1 MTTTTQ
7 APWTLTKTPRAWQSE
22 ALFAWRES
30 FRGIASVVTGGG
42 KTTFAQMC
50 MQSFRECYPEGRF
63 VIVVPTLAL
72 LDQWYV
78 SLREDLA
85 IPDEEIASYSGEG
98 RPKDFGIVNLMVV
111 NTARTYAP
119 KASENFDTML
129 IVDECHRAASQ
140 SNALALGGTPRATLG
155 ISATPEREYDE
166 LFQNTLVPKLGS
178 IVFRYD
184 YPQALLDGVIVPFDL
199 INVSADMTTEEQHQ
213 YDDATV
219 DIARTFQK
227 FNAGVVDRETFTR
240 KLQRRARISANS
252 MQRIPVTIRLAEEHS
267 DSRMIIFH
275 ESIPAAESILKI
287 LLARRFN
294 ATIYHSRIGPE
305 IRRDNLRLY
314 RSGVFNVI
322 VTCRALDEGV
332 NVPETRI
339 AIIASSTASLRQRI
353 QRLGRVLRPAPG
365 KHGAEVYSIYM
376 TKPEENR
383 LIKESQ
389 TLEGTGAITWMR
401 SHLRADRA
409 AIN

>member
-1 MTTTTQ
+1 MTTTAQ
-7 APWTLTKTPRAWQSE
+7 APWTLTKTPRAWQAE

-50 MQSFRECYPEGRF
+50 MQSFRACYPEGRF

-111 NTARTYAP
+111 NTARAYAAR
-119 KASENFDTML
+119 ASESFDTML

-140 SNALALGGTPRATLG
+140 ANSLALGGTPRATLG

-178 IVFRYD
+178 IIFRYN
-184 YPQALLDGVIVPFDL
+184 YSQALQDGVIVPFDL
-199 INVSADMTTEEQHQ
+199 INVSTDMTADEQCQ
-213 YDDATV
+213 YNDATI

-227 FNAGVVDRETFTR
+227 YNAGLVGREVLTR
-240 KLQRRARISANS
+240 KLQRRARVSANS
-252 MQRIPVTIRLAEEHS
+252 IQRIPVTIRIAEDHS

-275 ESIPAAESILKI
+275 ESIAAAESILKI
-287 LLARRFN
+287 LIARRFN
-294 ATIYHSRIGPE
+294 ATIYHSRIGRE
-305 IRRDNLRLY
+305 VRRDNLRLY
-314 RSGVFNVI
+314 RAGLFNVL
-322 VTCRALDEGV
+322 VTCRALDEGM
-332 NVPETRI
+332 NVPETRV

-365 KHGAEVYSIYM
+365 KERASVYTVYT
-376 TKPEENR
+376 TKPEEKR
-383 LIKESQ
+383 LSNEAQMLSE
-389 TLEGTGAITWMR
+389 LGAVAWMR
-401 SHLRADRA
+401 STLK
-409 AIN
+409 I